1 MAIWDKLKTE
11 LDRAG
16 KAAQGALD
24 EGKTRLEA
32 FRARQLADKAAQALG
47 YAVFRAKQ
55 AGTEVDWET
64 LQRLVNA
71 LAEKEAEVQRLEKEL
86 REEEKTATEDSS
98 RPRSRLTHSELVRGR
113 SQNAK
118 GRTGGYSQPVL
129 PSALSVFCFALLSVR
144 RRQRLVPLH
153 QLILTRRAMH
163 IHAANQHALRA
174 RQWLERIA
182 APDHHV
188 RLTTWLQ

>member
-55 AGTEVDWET
+55 AGTEVDWTT

-71 LAEKEAEVQRLEKEL
+71 LAEKEAEVHRLEKEL
-86 REEEKTATEDSS
+86 AADDKKPEG
-98 RPRSRLTHSELVRGR
+98 SE
-113 SQNAK
+113 
-118 GRTGGYSQPVL
+118 
-129 PSALSVFCFALLSVR
+129 PSPTDAEPPPGSTS
-144 RRQRLVPLH
+144 
-153 QLILTRRAMH
+153 
-163 IHAANQHALRA
+163 
-174 RQWLERIA
+174 
-182 APDHHV
+182 
-188 RLTTWLQ
+188 